1 MGIWLLGIHEGFFF
15 RGGGGGGRIFLYN
28 FTCSWCRL
36 DYSYI
41 VKILRTWIEL
51 FKFQVTLETL
61 ISNLLG
67 FFSHEHG
74 IQTRS
79 TSIWIKIRVSLLISK
94 FIVNTKKKP
103 TNYWFHMHR
112 VCIRSSISSKWS
124 IILMLSFLANAKALA
139 GDSWHVDRREEGKLQ
154 QNTQNKRTASNIPV
168 ILEGIE
174 YKILFTMT

>member
-15 RGGGGGGRIFLYN
+15 EGGGWGGRIFLYN

-79 TSIWIKIRVSLLISK
+79 TSIWIKIRVSLLISQ

-103 TNYWFHMHR
+103 NYWFHMHR
-112 VCIRSSISSKWS
+112 VCIIEVQYFQNEVSSWCCLFWQMRKHLQETADMLTEERKASCSKTNRTKEQPAKS
-124 IILMLSFLANAKALA
+124 QSFWK
-139 GDSWHVDRREEGKLQ
+139 V
-154 QNTQNKRTASNIPV
+154 
-168 ILEGIE
+168 
-174 YKILFTMT
+174 

>member
-1 MGIWLLGIHEGFFF
+1 MGIWPLGIHAHEGFFF
-15 RGGGGGGRIFLYN
+15 EGMGGWGEYSYIIIFA
-28 FTCSWCRL
+28 CSWCRL

-79 TSIWIKIRVSLLISK
+79 TSIWIKIRVSLLNYIPIHRKYKKNPIIINFTCTVFALEVQYLQNEVSSWCCLFWQMRKHMQETADMLTEERKASCSK
-94 FIVNTKKKP
+94 TNRTKEQPAK
-103 TNYWFHMHR
+103 FQ
-112 VCIRSSISSKWS
+112 
-124 IILMLSFLANAKALA
+124 SFWK
-139 GDSWHVDRREEGKLQ
+139 V
-154 QNTQNKRTASNIPV
+154 
-168 ILEGIE
+168 
-174 YKILFTMT
+174 

>member
-15 RGGGGGGRIFLYN
+15 EGVGWGRIFLYN

-41 VKILRTWIEL
+41 VKIPRTWIEL

-79 TSIWIKIRVSLLISK
+79 TSIWIKIRVSLLISQ
-94 FIVNTKKKP
+94 FIVNTKKKLIIDFSC
-103 TNYWFHMHR
+103 TVFALEVQYFQNE
-112 VCIRSSISSKWS
+112 VSSWCC
-124 IILMLSFLANAKALA
+124 
-139 GDSWHVDRREEGKLQ
+139 
-154 QNTQNKRTASNIPV
+154 
-168 ILEGIE
+168 
-174 YKILFTMT
+174 LFWQMR

>member
-15 RGGGGGGRIFLYN
+15 PRGGGGRIFLYN

-79 TSIWIKIRVSLLISK
+79 TSIWIKTRVSLLISQ
-94 FIVNTKKKP
+94 FIVNTKKNPIIIDFTCTVFALEVQYFQNEVSSWCCLFWQMRKHLQETADMLTEERKASCSK
-103 TNYWFHMHR
+103 TNRTKEQPAKFQ
-112 VCIRSSISSKWS
+112 
-124 IILMLSFLANAKALA
+124 SFWK
-139 GDSWHVDRREEGKLQ
+139 V
-154 QNTQNKRTASNIPV
+154 
-168 ILEGIE
+168 
-174 YKILFTMT
+174 

>member
-1 MGIWLLGIHEGFFF
+1 MMQKWGFGFWESTRGFFS
-15 RGGGGGGRIFLYN
+15 GGGVGGRIFLYN

-79 TSIWIKIRVSLLISK
+79 TSIWIKIRVSLLISQ
-94 FIVNTKKKP
+94 FIVNTKKTPIIIDFTCTVFALEVQYLQNEVSSWCCLFWQMRKHLQETADMLTEERKASCSK
-103 TNYWFHMHR
+103 TNKAKEQPAKFQSYWK
-112 VCIRSSISSKWS
+112 V
-124 IILMLSFLANAKALA
+124 
-139 GDSWHVDRREEGKLQ
+139 
-154 QNTQNKRTASNIPV
+154 
-168 ILEGIE
+168 
-174 YKILFTMT
+174 

>member
-1 MGIWLLGIHEGFFF
+1 MGIWLFGFFF
-15 RGGGGGGRIFLYN
+15 FEGGGRIFLYN

-79 TSIWIKIRVSLLISK
+79 TSIWIKIRVSLLISQ
-94 FIVNTKKKP
+94 FIVNTKKNT

-154 QNTQNKRTASNIPV
+154 QNKQNKRTASNIPV
-168 ILEGIE
+168 ILEGLE
-174 YKILFTMT
+174 YKILFTMS

>member
-15 RGGGGGGRIFLYN
+15 EGVGWGRIFLYN

-41 VKILRTWIEL
+41 VKIPRTWIEL

-79 TSIWIKIRVSLLISK
+79 TSIWIKIRVSLLISQ
-94 FIVNTKKKP
+94 FIVNTKKNT

-112 VCIRSSISSKWS
+112 VCIRSSIFSKWS
-124 IILMLSFLANAKALA
+124 IILMLSFLANAIALA
-139 GDSWHVDRREEGKLQ
+139 GDSWHVDRREDGKLQ
-154 QNTQNKRTASNIPV
+154 QNKQNKRTASKFTV

-174 YKILFTMT
+174 YEILFTGT

>member
-1 MGIWLLGIHEGFFF
+1 MGIWLFGFFF
-15 RGGGGGGRIFLYN
+15 FEGGGRIFLYN

-79 TSIWIKIRVSLLISK
+79 TSIWIKIRVSLLISQ
-94 FIVNTKKKP
+94 FIVNTKKTIIIDFTCTVFALEVQYLQNGVSSWCCLFWQMRKHLQETADMLTEERKASCSK
-103 TNYWFHMHR
+103 TNKTKEQPATFQ
-112 VCIRSSISSKWS
+112 
-124 IILMLSFLANAKALA
+124 SFWK
-139 GDSWHVDRREEGKLQ
+139 V
-154 QNTQNKRTASNIPV
+154 
-168 ILEGIE
+168 
-174 YKILFTMT
+174 

>member
-1 MGIWLLGIHEGFFF
+1 MHKWGFGFWESTRVFF
-15 RGGGGGGRIFLYN
+15 SRGGDGGGRIFLYN

-74 IQTRS
+74 IQTRG
-79 TSIWIKIRVSLLISK
+79 TSIWIKIRVSLLISQ
-94 FIVNTKKKP
+94 FIVNTKKHLIIDF
-103 TNYWFHMHR
+103 TCTVFALEVQYFQNE
-112 VCIRSSISSKWS
+112 VSSWCCLFWQMRKHLQETADMLTEERKASCSKKNRTKEQPAN
-124 IILMLSFLANAKALA
+124 LQSFWK
-139 GDSWHVDRREEGKLQ
+139 V
-154 QNTQNKRTASNIPV
+154 
-168 ILEGIE
+168 
-174 YKILFTMT
+174 

>member
-1 MGIWLLGIHEGFFF
+1 MGIWPLGIHAHEGFFF
-15 RGGGGGGRIFLYN
+15 EGMGGWGEYSYIIIFA
-28 FTCSWCRL
+28 CSWCRL

-79 TSIWIKIRVSLLISK
+79 TSIWIKIRVSLLNYIPIHRK
-94 FIVNTKKKP
+94 YKKKP
-103 TNYWFHMHR
+103 HNYWFHMHR
-112 VCIRSSISSKWS
+112 VCIRSSIFSKWS

-154 QNTQNKRTASNIPV
+154 QNKQNKRTAS
-168 ILEGIE
+168 
-174 YKILFTMT
+174 KIRSFWKV

>member
-1 MGIWLLGIHEGFFF
+1 MGIWLLGINEGFFF
-15 RGGGGGGRIFLYN
+15 EGGGWGGRIFLYN

-67 FFSHEHG
+67 FFCHEHG

-79 TSIWIKIRVSLLISK
+79 TSIWIKIRVSLLIFQ
-94 FIVNTKKKP
+94 FIVNTKKKLIIDF
-103 TNYWFHMHR
+103 TCTVFALEVQYFQNEVSSWCCLFWQMRKHMQETADMLTEERKASCSKTHR
-112 VCIRSSISSKWS
+112 TTEQP
-124 IILMLSFLANAKALA
+124 AKF
-139 GDSWHVDRREEGKLQ
+139 DHFWRYR
-154 QNTQNKRTASNIPV
+154 I
-168 ILEGIE
+168 
-174 YKILFTMT
+174 